1 MRIKKSIYTAAFV
14 LLSGLISG
22 GVHAQEPRGESLRPL
37 LENAALQGAS
47 DRQEPARPQ
56 RAFRPKAAGNP
67 AKAGETKRLT
77 LPFFEDFSQDGPYP
91 SPERWA
97 DKTVFVNNTFPL
109 YPPTYG
115 VATFDGLDAEG
126 KIYSQARAGAS
137 FWADTLTVLPLR
149 LDSIFDPE
157 PRALTPADS
166 VYISFWYQPGGGL
179 GATSTNTCR
188 GTAPTSS
195 DVLNLEFFTPIDS
208 SWFIAWSSQGMDME
222 TFCPNWDSDTVPVQD
237 KQYFRQVMVPV
248 TSIGH
253 FHKDFRF
260 RFRSRSTIDANE
272 QSTGGQWHID
282 YIYINANRSR
292 NETCVSDVAFA
303 GVSPSLLKDYSQVP
317 RRQFTPSMLRQNL
330 DVRFANFGEQLLSCH
345 YQYELLDA
353 EGSQLSLYPA
363 DEPLTFQLFPF
374 FSDGYRTSPE
384 ISSAPLR
391 YAFDDLQESYTLRHI
406 LSSGIHNTYSAVNDT
421 ITLQQFFGNEFAY
434 DDGSAEAG
442 WGLNYAQGTFAYA
455 FELTQPDTLTAVKI
469 FFNRSFGNENI
480 VPFNLVV
487 WNAGTTDTA
496 PGEILYKKENLK
508 VKVESGINRF
518 VHYALDTNLM
528 LPAGKFHIG
537 IEQTSDAFLN
547 IGFDK
552 NSDLQGK
559 ILYSYYD
566 PIQHTW
572 SWYTSLYTGA
582 LMMRPVFGAEGAGEP
597 TTANEKRTACGKI
610 HVQPNPVHNGTLH
623 VELPENLSSQT
634 VPTVRIFDMRGREVY
649 REKYQETL
657 SVGGLGAGVY
667 VLRLTQENRVIG
679 FTKIVVL

>member
-1 MRIKKSIYTAAFV
+1 MKIKIRIYTAAFV
-14 LLSGLISG
+14 VLSGLISG
-22 GVHAQEPRGESLRPL
+22 GVRAQEPRGEILRPL
-37 LENAALQGAS
+37 RENAALQGTF
-47 DRQEPARPQ
+47 DVRP
-56 RAFRPKAAGNP
+56 RFPKSSERPE
-67 AKAGETKRLT
+67 KAGESKRLT

-97 DKTVFVNNTFPL
+97 DKTVFVNNTYPL
-109 YPPTYG
+109 YPPTCG

-126 KIYSQARAGAS
+126 KIYSQARTGAS

-149 LDSIFDPE
+149 LDSIFDPV

-179 GATSTNTCR
+179 GAAGTNTCR

-222 TFCPNWDSDTVPVQD
+222 TFCPDWNKDTVPLQD
-237 KQYFRQVMVPV
+237 KRYFRQVMVPI

-260 RFRSRSTIDANE
+260 RFRSRSTISATE
-272 QSTGGQWHID
+272 ESTGGQWHID
-282 YIYINANRSR
+282 HIYIAADRR
-292 NETCVSDVAFA
+292 WNETDVADVAFA
-303 GVSPSLLKDYSQVP
+303 SVSPSMLKEYSQVP

-330 DVRFANFGEQLLSCH
+330 DVRFANFNEQLLSCH

-353 EGSQLSLYPA
+353 EGERIDLYPS
-363 DEPLTFQLFPF
+363 DEPLAFQLYPF
-374 FSDGYRTSPE
+374 FSDGYRTAPE
-384 ISSAPLR
+384 ISSVPLR
-391 YAFDDLQESYTLRHI
+391 YTFDELQESYTIRHI
-406 LSSGIHNTYSAVNDT
+406 LSSGIHNSYSDVNDT

-442 WGLNYAQGTFAYA
+442 WGLNYAEGSFAYA

-469 FFNRSFGNENI
+469 FFNRSFGDENL
-480 VPFNLVV
+480 VPFNLMV
-487 WNAGTTDTA
+487 WGAGITDTA
-496 PGEILYKKENLK
+496 PGDLLYKKENLQ
-508 VKVESGINRF
+508 VKVEPGINRF
-518 VHYALDTNLM
+518 VHYTLDTNLM
-528 LPAGKFHIG
+528 LPSGKFHIG
-537 IEQTSDAFLN
+537 IEQLSGTFLN

-552 NSDLQGK
+552 NTDLQGK

-572 SWYTSLYTGA
+572 SWYKSLYTGA
-582 LMMRPVFGAEGAGEP
+582 LMMRPVFGAKGAGEP
-597 TTANEKRTACGKI
+597 STANESRTACGKI
-610 HVQPNPVHNGTLH
+610 RVHPNPVSHGEIR

-649 REKYQETL
+649 REKYHETL
-657 SVGGLGAGVY
+657 SVNGLGAGVY
-667 VLRLTQENRVIG
+667 ILRLTQENRVLG

>member
-1 MRIKKSIYTAAFV
+1 MKIKIRIYTAAFV
-14 LLSGLISG
+14 VLSGLISG
-22 GVHAQEPRGESLRPL
+22 GVRAQEPRGEIMRPL
-37 LENAALQGAS
+37 RENAALQGTF
-47 DRQEPARPQ
+47 DVRP
-56 RAFRPKAAGNP
+56 RFPKSSERPE
-67 AKAGETKRLT
+67 KAGESKRLT

-97 DKTVFVNNTFPL
+97 DKTVFVNNTYPL
-109 YPPTYG
+109 YPPTCG

-126 KIYSQARAGAS
+126 KIYSQARTGAS

-149 LDSIFDPE
+149 LDSIFDPV

-179 GATSTNTCR
+179 GAAGTNTCR

-222 TFCPNWDSDTVPVQD
+222 TFCPDWNKDTVPLQD
-237 KQYFRQVMVPV
+237 KRYFRQVMVPI

-260 RFRSRSTIDANE
+260 RFRSRSTISATE
-272 QSTGGQWHID
+272 ESTGGQWHID
-282 YIYINANRSR
+282 HIYIAADRR
-292 NETCVSDVAFA
+292 WNETDVADVAFA
-303 GVSPSLLKDYSQVP
+303 SVSPSMLKEYSQVP

-330 DVRFANFGEQLLSCH
+330 DVRFANFNEQLLSCH

-353 EGSQLSLYPA
+353 EGERIDLYPS
-363 DEPLTFQLFPF
+363 DEPLAFQLYPF
-374 FSDGYRTSPE
+374 FSDGYRTAPE
-384 ISSAPLR
+384 ISSVPLR
-391 YAFDDLQESYTLRHI
+391 YTFDELQESYTIRHI
-406 LSSGIHNTYSAVNDT
+406 LSSGIHNSYSDVNDT

-442 WGLNYAQGTFAYA
+442 WGLNYAEGSFAYA

-469 FFNRSFGNENI
+469 FFNRSFGDENL
-480 VPFNLVV
+480 VPFNLMV
-487 WNAGTTDTA
+487 WGAGTTDTA
-496 PGEILYKKENLK
+496 PGDLLYKKENLQ
-508 VKVESGINRF
+508 VKVEQGINRF
-518 VHYALDTNLM
+518 VHYTLDTNLM
-528 LPAGKFHIG
+528 LPSGKFHIG
-537 IEQTSDAFLN
+537 IEQLSGTFLN

-552 NSDLQGK
+552 NTDLQGK

-572 SWYTSLYTGA
+572 SWYKSLYTGA
-582 LMMRPVFGAEGAGEP
+582 LMMRPVFGAKGAGESS
-597 TTANEKRTACGKI
+597 TANESRTACGKI
-610 HVQPNPVHNGTLH
+610 RVHPNPVSHGEIR
-623 VELPENLSSQT
+623 VELPENISPQPL
-634 VPTVRIFDMRGREVY
+634 PTVRIFDMRGREVY

-657 SVGGLGAGVY
+657 SVNGLGAGVY
-667 VLRLTQENRVIG
+667 ILRLTQENHVLG

>member
-1 MRIKKSIYTAAFV
+1 MKIKIRIYTAAFV
-14 LLSGLISG
+14 VLSGLISG
-22 GVHAQEPRGESLRPL
+22 GVRAQEPRGEILRPL
-37 LENAALQGAS
+37 RENAALQGTF
-47 DRQEPARPQ
+47 DVRP
-56 RAFRPKAAGNP
+56 RFPKSSERPE
-67 AKAGETKRLT
+67 KAGESKRLT

-97 DKTVFVNNTFPL
+97 DKTVFVNNTYPL
-109 YPPTYG
+109 YPPTCG

-126 KIYSQARAGAS
+126 KIYSQARTGAS

-149 LDSIFDPE
+149 LDSIFDPV

-179 GATSTNTCR
+179 GAAGTNTCR

-222 TFCPNWDSDTVPVQD
+222 TFCPDWNKDTVPLQD
-237 KQYFRQVMVPV
+237 KRYFRQVMVPI

-260 RFRSRSTIDANE
+260 RFRSRSTISATE
-272 QSTGGQWHID
+272 ESTGGQWHID
-282 YIYINANRSR
+282 HIYIAADRR
-292 NETCVSDVAFA
+292 WNETDVADVAFA
-303 GVSPSLLKDYSQVP
+303 SVSPSMLKEYSQVP

-330 DVRFANFGEQLLSCH
+330 DVRFANFNEQLLSCH

-353 EGSQLSLYPA
+353 EGERIDLYPS
-363 DEPLTFQLFPF
+363 DEPLAFQLYPF
-374 FSDGYRTSPE
+374 FSDGYRTAPE
-384 ISSAPLR
+384 ISSVPLR
-391 YAFDDLQESYTLRHI
+391 YTFDELQESYTIRHI
-406 LSSGIHNTYSAVNDT
+406 LSSGIHNSYSDVNDT

-442 WGLNYAQGTFAYA
+442 WGLNYAEGSFAYA

-469 FFNRSFGNENI
+469 FFNRSFGDENL
-480 VPFNLVV
+480 VPFNLMV
-487 WNAGTTDTA
+487 WGAGTTDTA
-496 PGEILYKKENLK
+496 PGALLYKKENLQ
-508 VKVESGINRF
+508 VKVEPGINRF
-518 VHYALDTNLM
+518 VHYTLDTNLM
-528 LPAGKFHIG
+528 LPSGKFHIG
-537 IEQTSDAFLN
+537 IEQLSGTFLN

-552 NSDLQGK
+552 NTDLQGK

-572 SWYTSLYTGA
+572 SWYKSLYTGA
-582 LMMRPVFGAEGAGEP
+582 LMMRPVFGAKGAGEP
-597 TTANEKRTACGKI
+597 STANESRTACGKI
-610 HVQPNPVHNGTLH
+610 RVHPNPVSHGEIRM
-623 VELPENLSSQT
+623 ELPENISPQPL
-634 VPTVRIFDMRGREVY
+634 PTVRIFDMRGREVY
-649 REKYQETL
+649 REKYHETL
-657 SVGGLGAGVY
+657 SVNGLGAGVY
-667 VLRLTQENRVIG
+667 ILRLTQENRVIG